1 MPRRATRCVCLSSS
15 AVAEVV
21 VFHHSLGL
29 TDSVRRF
36 ADALREAG
44 HTVHT
49 PDLYDGRTFATIEEG
64 MAHAEE
70 LGFPMGIVDRGRTA
84 AAELPA
90 DAFYVGF
97 SLGVMT
103 AQSLAQTKAG
113 ARGAVLVYAAL
124 PLGEW
129 GDNWPAEWPEGVPLQ
144 IHMTEGD
151 EDEEIAQTLV
161 GAVPG
166 AQLFSYPGSDHM
178 FAEQD
183 EQAASLLTQR
193 VLEFFGS

>member
-1 MPRRATRCVCLSSS
+1 MSD
-15 AVAEVV
+15 VV

-29 TDSVRRF
+29 TDSVRGF

-49 PDLYDGRTFATIEEG
+49 PDLYDGRTFGTIEEG

-70 LGFPMGIVDRGRTA
+70 LGFPMGIVDRGRAA

-103 AQSLAQTKAG
+103 GQSLAQTKPG

-151 EDEEIAQTLV
+151 EDEEIAKALV

-166 AQLFSYPGSDHM
+166 AQLFSYPGQEHM

-193 VLEFFGS
+193 VLDFLR

>member
-1 MPRRATRCVCLSSS
+1 MPKQLTHSVCYSFS
-15 AVAEVV
+15 AMAEVV

-36 ADALREAG
+36 ADTLCGGG

-49 PDLYDGRTFATIEEG
+49 PDVYDGRTFDTIEEG

-70 LGFPMGIVDRGRTA
+70 LGFPMGIVERGRAA

-97 SLGVMT
+97 SLGVMI
-103 AQSLAQTKAG
+103 AQSLAQTKPG

-129 GDNWPAEWPEGVPLQ
+129 GENWPAEWPDGVPLQ

-151 EDEEIAQTLV
+151 EDEEIARALV
-161 GAVPG
+161 EAVPG
-166 AQLFSYPGSDHM
+166 AQLFSYPGPEHM

-193 VLEFFGS
+193 VLRFLG

>member
-1 MPRRATRCVCLSSS
+1 MPKRVTHSVCYSFS
-15 AVAEVV
+15 AMAEVV

-36 ADALREAG
+36 ADALRDAG

-70 LGFPMGIVDRGRTA
+70 LGFPMGIVDKGRA
-84 AAELPA
+84 AAESFPA
-90 DAFYVGF
+90 DAYYVGF
-97 SLGVMT
+97 SLGVMV
-103 AQSLAQTKAG
+103 AQSLAQTKPG

-129 GDNWPAEWPEGVPLQ
+129 GDNWPAEWPDGVPLQ

-151 EDEEIAQTLV
+151 EDEAIAKTLV
-161 GAVPG
+161 ETVPG
-166 AQLFSYPGSDHM
+166 AQLFSYPGPDHL
-178 FAEQD
+178 FAEHD
-183 EQAASLLTQR
+183 DAAAAQLTQR
-193 VLEFFGS
+193 VLDFLS

>member
-1 MPRRATRCVCLSSS
+1 M
-15 AVAEVV
+15 AEVV

-36 ADALREAG
+36 ADALRGAG
-44 HTVHT
+44 HSVHT
-49 PDLYDGRTFATIEEG
+49 PDIYDGRTFDTVEEG

-70 LGFPMGIVDRGRTA
+70 LGFPMGIVERGRAA

-90 DAFYVGF
+90 DACYVGF
-97 SLGVMT
+97 SLGVMI
-103 AQSLAQTKAG
+103 AQSLAQTKPG

-129 GDNWPAEWPEGVPLQ
+129 GDNWPADWPDGVPLQ

-151 EDEEIAQTLV
+151 EDEGIAKALV
-161 GAVPG
+161 EAVPG
-166 AQLFSYPGSDHM
+166 AQLFSYPGSEHM

-183 EQAASLLTQR
+183 EQAASLLTER
-193 VLEFFGS
+193 VLAFLG

>member
-1 MPRRATRCVCLSSS
+1 MPKQLTHSVCYSFS
-15 AVAEVV
+15 AMAEVV

-36 ADALREAG
+36 ADTLRGGG

-49 PDLYDGRTFATIEEG
+49 PDVYDGRTFDTIEEG

-70 LGFPMGIVDRGRTA
+70 LGFPMGIVERGRTA

-97 SLGVMT
+97 SLGVMI
-103 AQSLAQTKAG
+103 AQSLAQTKPG

-129 GDNWPAEWPEGVPLQ
+129 GENWPAEWPDGVPLQ

-151 EDEEIAQTLV
+151 EDEEIAKALV
-161 GAVPG
+161 EAVPG
-166 AQLFSYPGSDHM
+166 AQLFSYPGPEHM

-193 VLEFFGS
+193 VLRFLG

>member
-1 MPRRATRCVCLSSS
+1 M
-15 AVAEVV
+15 AEVV

-36 ADALREAG
+36 AEALREAG

-49 PDLYDGRTFATIEEG
+49 PDIYDGRTFETIEEG

-70 LGFPMGIVDRGRTA
+70 LGFPMGVVGRGRA
-84 AAELPA
+84 AAAGLPA
-90 DAFYVGF
+90 DVFYVGF
-97 SLGVMT
+97 SLGVMI
-103 AQSLAQTKAG
+103 AQSLAQTKPG

-129 GDNWPAEWPEGVPLQ
+129 GDNWPADWPDGVPLQ

-151 EDEEIAQTLV
+151 EDEGIAKALV
-161 GAVPG
+161 EAVPG
-166 AQLFSYPGSDHM
+166 AELYSYPGPEHM

-183 EQAASLLTQR
+183 EQAAALLRQR
-193 VLEFFGS
+193 VLEFLG

>member
-1 MPRRATRCVCLSSS
+1 M
-15 AVAEVV
+15 AEVV

-36 ADALREAG
+36 AEALREAG

-49 PDLYDGRTFATIEEG
+49 PDIYDGRTFETIEEG

-70 LGFPMGIVDRGRTA
+70 LGFPMGVVDRGRA
-84 AAELPA
+84 AAAGLPA
-90 DAFYVGF
+90 DVFYVGF
-97 SLGVMT
+97 SLGVMI
-103 AQSLAQTKAG
+103 AQSLAQTKPG

-129 GDNWPAEWPEGVPLQ
+129 GDNWPADWPDGVPLQ

-151 EDEEIAQTLV
+151 EDEGIAKALV
-161 GAVPG
+161 EAVPG
-166 AQLFSYPGSDHM
+166 AELYSYPGPEHM

-183 EQAASLLTQR
+183 EQAAALLRQR
-193 VLEFFGS
+193 VLEFLG

>member
-1 MPRRATRCVCLSSS
+1 MPRRDTHGVCFSSS
-15 AVAEVV
+15 TMAEVV

-36 ADALREAG
+36 ADALRGAR

-49 PDLYDGRTFATIEEG
+49 PDIYEGRTFDTIEEG

-70 LGFPMGIVDRGRTA
+70 LGFPMGIVERGRVA
-84 AAELPA
+84 AAEVPA

-97 SLGVMT
+97 SLGVMI
-103 AQSLAQTKAG
+103 AQSLAQTKPG
-113 ARGAVLVYAAL
+113 ARGAVLAYAAL

-129 GDNWPAEWPEGVPLQ
+129 GDNWPAEWPDGVPLQ

-151 EDEEIAQTLV
+151 EDEEIARALV
-161 GAVPG
+161 EAVPG
-166 AQLFSYPGSDHM
+166 AQLFSYPGPEHM

-193 VLEFFGS
+193 VLRFLG

>member
-1 MPRRATRCVCLSSS
+1 MATVLL
-15 AVAEVV
+15 
-21 VFHHSLGL
+21 FHHLQGL
-29 TDSVRRF
+29 TPGVVAF

-49 PDLYDGRTFATIEEG
+49 PDIYDGRTFETIEEG

-70 LGFPMGIVDRGRTA
+70 LGFPTGVVDRGRA
-84 AAELPA
+84 AAAGLPA
-90 DAFYVGF
+90 DVFYVGF
-97 SLGVMT
+97 SLGVMI
-103 AQSLAQTKAG
+103 AQSLAQTKPG

-129 GDNWPAEWPEGVPLQ
+129 GDNWPADWPDGVPLQ

-151 EDEEIAQTLV
+151 EDEGIAKALV
-161 GAVPG
+161 EAVPG
-166 AQLFSYPGSDHM
+166 AELYSYPGPEHM

-183 EQAASLLTQR
+183 EQAAALLRQR
-193 VLEFFGS
+193 VLEFLG

>member
-1 MPRRATRCVCLSSS
+1 M
-15 AVAEVV
+15 AEVV

-49 PDLYDGRTFATIEEG
+49 PDIYDGRTFATIEEG

-70 LGFPMGIVDRGRTA
+70 LGFPMGVVDRGRAT

-97 SLGVMT
+97 SLGVMI
-103 AQSLAQTKAG
+103 AQSLAQTKPG

-151 EDEEIAQTLV
+151 EDEAIAKALV
-161 GAVPG
+161 EAVPG
-166 AQLFSYPGSDHM
+166 AELFSYPGGEHM

-193 VLEFFGS
+193 VLTFLG

>member
-1 MPRRATRCVCLSSS
+1 MPPQATRSVCLSSS

-29 TDSVRRF
+29 THSVQRF

-49 PDLYDGRTFATIEEG
+49 PDIYDGRTFETIEEG

-70 LGFPMGIVDRGRTA
+70 LGFPTGVVDRGRA
-84 AAELPA
+84 AAAGLPA
-90 DAFYVGF
+90 DVFYVGF
-97 SLGVMT
+97 SLGVMI
-103 AQSLAQTKAG
+103 AQSLAQTKPG

-129 GDNWPAEWPEGVPLQ
+129 GDNWPADWPDGVPLQ

-151 EDEEIAQTLV
+151 EDEGIAKALV
-161 GAVPG
+161 EAVPG
-166 AQLFSYPGSDHM
+166 AELYSYPGPEHM

-183 EQAASLLTQR
+183 EQAAALLRQR
-193 VLEFFGS
+193 VLEFLG